1 MLKAF
6 VIVRADLTKSQRGVQ
21 AGHALAE
28 LSFQAG
34 SRKDKTF
41 QRWVQEDKT
50 LVILQVPNE
59 QALEEIHS
67 WFEDRKIP
75 HNLFKEP
82 DLGNSATAL
91 AVYPSEQT
99 YQILANLQLA

>member
-1 MLKAF
+1 VLKTY
-6 VIVRADLTKSQRGVQ
+6 VVVRADLTKSQRGVQ

-28 LSFQAG
+28 LCFQAG

-41 QRWVQEDKT
+41 QHWVQEDRT

-59 QALEEIHS
+59 EELEKVHS

-75 HNLFKEP
+75 HSLFKEP
-82 DLGNSATAL
+82 DLGDSATAL

-99 YQILANLQLA
+99 YQILADLPLA